1 MRRFTYASLNE
12 SAGDRRNDAD
22 RVPIFGR
29 RILLGQVTNVFVV
42 HIHIHEAPQLAIF
55 SEEMFAQITKLHGQ
69 LSEGFADSLGGNFS
83 RIGLA
88 RVHAQGCWNNHFYR
102 HLSSSFGTK
111 NNLGLKQ
118 NQEATRCKQISSSS
132 NSVRSSVNRH
142 EVISSGIRF
151 ATLTI
156 M

>member
-1 MRRFTYASLNE
+1 
-12 SAGDRRNDAD
+12 
-22 RVPIFGR
+22 
-29 RILLGQVTNVFVV
+29 
-42 HIHIHEAPQLAIF
+42 
-55 SEEMFAQITKLHGQ
+55 MFAQITKLHGQ

-83 RIGLA
+83 RIGFA
-88 RVHAQGCWNNHFYR
+88 RIHAQRRGNNHFHR

-111 NNLGLKQ
+111 NKLGRTQ

-132 NSVRSSVNRH
+132 NSVRSSVNRQ

-156 M
+156 T